1 MSSRP
6 HSTAL
11 QLCSSKTVPF
21 HQSPNCFVY
30 QGDIMEMGNYFA
42 AAEVSCLNPRIC
54 KTLIHLPV
62 GFILRNCLLVSTLH
76 KNNLPES
83 RFLNLPSLAVKLLPC
98 CQLDGAMLRSIFYL
112 MGHRL
117 HSLCQQAIGLT
128 FLVLSLGGSPFKF
141 LLLRE

>member
-1 MSSRP
+1 
-6 HSTAL
+6 
-11 QLCSSKTVPF
+11 
-21 HQSPNCFVY
+21 
-30 QGDIMEMGNYFA
+30 MEMGNYFA